1 MGRRRVTIGRGGGCR
16 RLRDGLSGGDLG
28 GAVRVRVRVGLGLGF
43 RVGLG
48 LGLAFLYLGDT
59 VARAHEAILYA
70 ADFDVRHLR
79 PIQRAV
85 AG

>member
-1 MGRRRVTIGRGGGCR
+1 MQSVCVEDEGSTSLARHLCDT
-16 RLRDGLSGGDLG
+16 
-28 GAVRVRVRVGLGLGF
+28 VRVRVRVGLGLGF